1 MSDNAEAV
9 ESVDTPADETVST
22 SADNPAEDVHAE
34 GVQDT
39 DTPDDDHD
47 AGNREAAR
55 YRRRLRETEQ
65 ERDRLTQ
72 QVEALQ
78 RSEVERAAAAE
89 QIKPAALWSVT
100 ELADLLA
107 EDGTVD
113 ADKLT
118 AGIKSARDVLGLPA
132 PRRNHVP
139 GEGRNPIGSS
149 RSAPRDDMVNVVM
162 GRGGLD

>member
-1 MSDNAEAV
+1 MTDNTDETP
-9 ESVDTPADETVST
+9 DPADTRSRTVPADLPEAMPDEDTAPETDDQ
-22 SADNPAEDVHAE
+22 ADESDS
-34 GVQDT
+34 
-39 DTPDDDHD
+39 
-47 AGNREAAR
+47 GNKEAAK
-55 YRRRLRETEQ
+55 YRRRLRETEA

-78 RSEVERAAAAE
+78 RSEVERQAAAE

-118 AGIKSARDVLGLPA
+118 AGLKSAREVLGLPA
-132 PRRNHVP
+132 PKRNHVP
-139 GEGRNPIGSS
+139 NEGRTPPGSS
-149 RSAPRDDMVNVVM
+149 RSTPRDDMVNVVM

>member
-1 MSDNAEAV
+1 MTDTDNNTEIPDPG
-9 ESVDTPADETVST
+9 E
-22 SADNPAEDVHAE
+22 NPAEDTNLVDNVHEVEPVEAE
-34 GVQDT
+34 VDES
-39 DTPDDDHD
+39 DS
-47 AGNREAAR
+47 GNREAAK

-65 ERDRLTQ
+65 ERDRLTA

-78 RSEVERAAAAE
+78 RSEIERAAAAE

-118 AGIKSARDVLGLPA
+118 AGIQAAREVLGLPA

-139 GEGRNPIGSS
+139 GEGRNPIGAS
-149 RSAPRDDMVNVVM
+149 RSTPRDDMVNVVM